1 MNKTALNNPHD
12 YFFRRTFDVE
22 ANVRLFLR
30 ELLPRP
36 LTHRLRLDQIVREHE
51 SFLAPGENENRL
63 DLLYSTQL
71 EDGTPVLVYVLL
83 EHKSWIDRTI
93 ALQLLAYVL
102 RIQQWRQRNGLPP
115 CLVIPVVIY
124 QGVQPWDEPTSLRK
138 KVVVDAELKVFLPDM
153 EVIFID
159 LQSIRPEE
167 LGWSVELQARIRI
180 MQWVRQLDRDFEQLT
195 AIISLWR
202 KFEESHSLD
211 ETMHD
216 IVVYVYSIQDAET
229 LEKVEQAIVA
239 GLLVESEGKMPTAL
253 DAFINR
259 ERGIGRQ
266 EGRQEGCEQGELIG
280 RITAFQQ
287 VLRQTVTPKEELST
301 RSLAELQSLAT
312 QLTAQLQLQ

>member
-1 MNKTALNNPHD
+1 M
-12 YFFRRTFDVE
+12 
-22 ANVRLFLR
+22 
-30 ELLPRP
+30 
-36 LTHRLRLDQIVREHE
+36 
-51 SFLAPGENENRL
+51 
-63 DLLYSTQL
+63 
-71 EDGTPVLVYVLL
+71 
-83 EHKSWIDRTI
+83 
-93 ALQLLAYVL
+93 
-102 RIQQWRQRNGLPP
+102 
-115 CLVIPVVIY
+115 
-124 QGVQPWDEPTSLRK
+124 
-138 KVVVDAELKVFLPDM
+138 
-153 EVIFID
+153 
-159 LQSIRPEE
+159 
-167 LGWSVELQARIRI
+167 ELQARIRI

-280 RITAFQQ
+280 RIRAFQQ

>member
-1 MNKTALNNPHD
+1 
-12 YFFRRTFDVE
+12 
-22 ANVRLFLR
+22 
-30 ELLPRP
+30 
-36 LTHRLRLDQIVREHE
+36 
-51 SFLAPGENENRL
+51 
-63 DLLYSTQL
+63 
-71 EDGTPVLVYVLL
+71 
-83 EHKSWIDRTI
+83 
-93 ALQLLAYVL
+93 
-102 RIQQWRQRNGLPP
+102 
-115 CLVIPVVIY
+115 
-124 QGVQPWDEPTSLRK
+124 
-138 KVVVDAELKVFLPDM
+138 
-153 EVIFID
+153 
-159 LQSIRPEE
+159 
-167 LGWSVELQARIRI
+167 
-180 MQWVRQLDRDFEQLT
+180 
-195 AIISLWR
+195 
-202 KFEESHSLD
+202 
-211 ETMHD
+211 MHD

>member
-1 MNKTALNNPHD
+1 M
-12 YFFRRTFDVE
+12 
-22 ANVRLFLR
+22 
-30 ELLPRP
+30 
-36 LTHRLRLDQIVREHE
+36 
-51 SFLAPGENENRL
+51 
-63 DLLYSTQL
+63 
-71 EDGTPVLVYVLL
+71 
-83 EHKSWIDRTI
+83 
-93 ALQLLAYVL
+93 
-102 RIQQWRQRNGLPP
+102 
-115 CLVIPVVIY
+115 
-124 QGVQPWDEPTSLRK
+124 
-138 KVVVDAELKVFLPDM
+138 
-153 EVIFID
+153 
-159 LQSIRPEE
+159 
-167 LGWSVELQARIRI
+167 ELQARIRI
-180 MQWVRQLDRDFEQLT
+180 MQWVRQLDRDLEQLT

-280 RITAFQQ
+280 RIRAFQQ

>member
-1 MNKTALNNPHD
+1 M
-12 YFFRRTFDVE
+12 
-22 ANVRLFLR
+22 
-30 ELLPRP
+30 
-36 LTHRLRLDQIVREHE
+36 
-51 SFLAPGENENRL
+51 
-63 DLLYSTQL
+63 
-71 EDGTPVLVYVLL
+71 
-83 EHKSWIDRTI
+83 
-93 ALQLLAYVL
+93 
-102 RIQQWRQRNGLPP
+102 
-115 CLVIPVVIY
+115 
-124 QGVQPWDEPTSLRK
+124 
-138 KVVVDAELKVFLPDM
+138 
-153 EVIFID
+153 
-159 LQSIRPEE
+159 
-167 LGWSVELQARIRI
+167 ELQARIRI

-202 KFEESHSLD
+202 KFEESHSLV

-266 EGRQEGCEQGELIG
+266 EGCEQGELIG

>member
-1 MNKTALNNPHD
+1 M
-12 YFFRRTFDVE
+12 
-22 ANVRLFLR
+22 
-30 ELLPRP
+30 
-36 LTHRLRLDQIVREHE
+36 
-51 SFLAPGENENRL
+51 
-63 DLLYSTQL
+63 
-71 EDGTPVLVYVLL
+71 
-83 EHKSWIDRTI
+83 
-93 ALQLLAYVL
+93 
-102 RIQQWRQRNGLPP
+102 
-115 CLVIPVVIY
+115 
-124 QGVQPWDEPTSLRK
+124 
-138 KVVVDAELKVFLPDM
+138 
-153 EVIFID
+153 
-159 LQSIRPEE
+159 
-167 LGWSVELQARIRI
+167 ELQARIRI
-180 MQWVRQLDRDFEQLT
+180 MQWVRQLDRDLEQLT

-216 IVVYVYSIQDAET
+216 IVVYVYSVQDAET

-266 EGRQEGCEQGELIG
+266 EGRQEGRREGCEQGELIG
-280 RITAFQQ
+280 RIRAFQQ